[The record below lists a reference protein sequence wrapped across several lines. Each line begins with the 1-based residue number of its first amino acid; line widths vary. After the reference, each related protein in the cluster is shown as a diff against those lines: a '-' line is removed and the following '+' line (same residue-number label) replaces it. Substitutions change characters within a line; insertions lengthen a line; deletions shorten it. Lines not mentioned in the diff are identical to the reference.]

1 MRLLGLEWLAN
12 NMHVLT
18 KDRIDLSLRDKTMKL
33 VQELVRIKPRLE
45 RLPLCKK
52 KAIIEFSLV
61 KAILWLI
68 AKN

>member
-45 RLPLCKK
+45 RLPLCNRKR
-52 KAIIEFSLV
+52 L
-61 KAILWLI
+61 
-68 AKN
+68 

>member
-1 MRLLGLEWLAN
+1 
-12 NMHVLT
+12 
-18 KDRIDLSLRDKTMKL
+18 MKP

-45 RLPLCKK
+45 RLPLCNK
-52 KAIIEFSLV
+52 KAIIEFGLV